1 MRRALADVLY
11 VCRAPAPRR
20 GPSLPCENPR
30 VFSRRIPEDL
40 RPNRLAQLRAR
51 AGEIPYDL
59 TVTNPTVCD
68 LPYPEDI
75 LAPLAQPAGSIY
87 RPEPLGLAAAREA
100 VAEAYGRAG
109 IRIAPRQVAIV
120 SSTSEAYGL
129 LFKLL
134 CDPGDEVLIPRPS
147 YPLLEHLVTLE
158 GARPVT
164 YRLDPASGWQ
174 PRPEELASPRARA
187 VVVVHPNNP
196 TGSYLDEWH
205 RQDLLERC
213 RASRLALVADEVFH
227 AFPLAG
233 GPVPRSFAGTGD
245 VLTFAI
251 GGLSKYAGLPQVK
264 LSWIVASGPE
274 PEAREALDRLEFAA
288 DQYLSV
294 STPVQ
299 LALPRLLSQGAGIR
313 AAILERCRRNL
324 ETLASAARA
333 VPGVEVPL
341 PRAGWSALV
350 RFPGVIREETLV
362 VQLLAE
368 DGVAVH
374 PGYFF
379 DFPQEG
385 WLVVSL
391 LAEPSRFAEGCRRLL
406 ARIARSSSA

>member
-1 MRRALADVLY
+1 M
-11 VCRAPAPRR
+11 
-20 GPSLPCENPR
+20 
-30 VFSRRIPEDL
+30 FSRRLPHDL
-40 RPNRLAQLRAR
+40 RPNRIAALRAR

-59 TVTNPTVCD
+59 TVTNPTACD
-68 LPYPEDI
+68 LPYPEDV
-75 LAPLAQPAGSIY
+75 LAPLAQPAGSVY

-100 VAEAYGRAG
+100 VAEEYRRAG
-109 IRIAPRQVAIV
+109 IGIEPRQVAIV

-134 CDPGDEVLIPRPS
+134 CDPGDEVLVPRPS

-158 GARPVT
+158 GAHPAA
-164 YRLDPASGWQ
+164 YRLDPTCGWQ
-174 PRPEELASPRARA
+174 PRHEELASPRARA

-196 TGSYLDEWH
+196 TGSYLDEAH
-205 RQDLLERC
+205 RRDVLERC
-213 RASRLALVADEVFH
+213 RAARLALVADEVFH

-233 GPVPRSFAGTGD
+233 GTVPGSFAGTSD
-245 VLTFAI
+245 VLTFAL

-274 PEAREALDRLEFAA
+274 PEAGEALERLAFAA

-299 LALPRLLSQGAGIR
+299 VALPRLLSHAAAIR

-324 ETLASAARA
+324 QTLASSARA
-333 VPGVEVPL
+333 VPGLEAPP

-350 RFPGVIREETLV
+350 RFPAVIREETLV
-362 VQLLAE
+362 VQLLE
-368 DGVAVH
+368 QDGVAVH

-391 LAEPSRFAEGCRRLL
+391 LPEPSRFEEGCRRLFARL
-406 ARIARSSSA
+406 ARALSA